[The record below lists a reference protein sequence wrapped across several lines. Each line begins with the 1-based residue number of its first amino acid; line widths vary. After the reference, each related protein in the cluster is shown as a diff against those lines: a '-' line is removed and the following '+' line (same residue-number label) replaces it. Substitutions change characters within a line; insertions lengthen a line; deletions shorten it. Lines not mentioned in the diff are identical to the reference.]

1 MNAIYARQS
10 VDKVDSISI
19 ETQIEDCLYE
29 IKKEEYKIYRDK
41 GFSGKNTDRP
51 EFQLMIE
58 HIKQGIVKKVVVYK
72 LDRMSRSVLDF
83 AKTMAIF
90 KGYDVEFVS
99 VNEKFDTSTPMGR
112 AMLNIAIVFAE
123 LERETIQQR
132 VLDAYISRSR
142 AGFYMGGRIP
152 YGFKRTPVTVN
163 GVNTSM
169 YKPVDEEVEQIQM
182 IFDVYSKP
190 AISLSDVIR
199 YLREHNIVKK
209 RDKEWGT
216 PRLSEAMSNPIYVKA
231 DMDVYNFY
239 LSRGTEVVNLPESF
253 IGENGCYLYT
263 KDVKLM
269 GKKKDMTQYENMVLV
284 IAPHKG
290 VVDSDTWLKCRLKME
305 ANKQLP
311 NARKS
316 HITWVSGKLKC
327 GKCGYAMRYNKWVG
341 KTVENE
347 YYICSEASGKRL
359 CGGVGAVRKE
369 FIEAE
374 ILNQIIDKVK
384 EIKLEQSQPATPYYA
399 EINKI
404 KAQIAVKEQ
413 DIEEM
418 LNKFE
423 GGGGA
428 IMRRLNARIDGI
440 EVEIQELKKEL
451 LDVETNVT
459 GVCLVDTYT
468 IKKIFSMW
476 DKISMGNRQAVA
488 DSLITRVLVT
498 KEVIKIVWKV

>member
-29 IKKEEYKIYRDK
+29 VKREEYRIYKDK

-51 EFQLMIE
+51 EFQLMLE
-58 HIKQGIVKKVVVYK
+58 HIKQGLIKKVIVYK
-72 LDRMSRSVLDF
+72 LDRISRSVLDF
-83 AKTMAIF
+83 SRMMATF
-90 KGYDVEFVS
+90 KEYDVEFVS

-132 VLDAYISRSR
+132 VLDAYVSRSR

-152 YGFKRTPVTVN
+152 YGFSRKPIMIN

-169 YKPVDEEVEQIQM
+169 YISVPDEIEQIQT

-190 AISLSDVIR
+190 ATSLSDVIK
-199 YLREHNIVKK
+199 YLREHKIVKK
-209 RDKEWGT
+209 RDTEWST
-216 PRLSEAMSNPIYVKA
+216 PRLSEVMRNPIYVKA

-239 LSRGTEVVNLPESF
+239 SSRGTEVIDPPESF

-284 IAPHKG
+284 LAPHKG
-290 VVDSDTWLKCRLKME
+290 VIDSEMWIKCRLKME
-305 ANKQLP
+305 ANKQIP

-316 HITWVSGKLKC
+316 YTTWVSGKLKC

-347 YYICSEASGKRL
+347 YYICSEVSGKRL
-359 CGGVGAVRKE
+359 CEGVGAVRKE

-374 ILNQIIDKVK
+374 ILRQIIEKIK
-384 EIKLEQSQPATPYYA
+384 EIKIEQGQPTPYYS
-399 EINKI
+399 EMNKI
-404 KAQIAVKEQ
+404 KAEIAAKEQ
-413 DIEEM
+413 EIDDM
-418 LNKFE
+418 LTKFE
-423 GGGGA
+423 GGGEA

-440 EVEIQELKKEL
+440 ECEIQELKKEL
-451 LDVETNVT
+451 LSVETNIT
-459 GVCLVDTYT
+459 GVRLIDTDT
-468 IKKIFSMW
+468 IDKIFAMW
-476 DKISMGNRQAVA
+476 DKVSMENKQAVA
-488 DSLITRVLVT
+488 DTLITSVLVT
-498 KEVIKIVWKV
+498 KESIEIVWKV

>member
-10 VDKVDSISI
+10 VDKADSISI

-29 IKKEEYKIYRDK
+29 IKREEYRVYKDK

-58 HIKQGIVKKVVVYK
+58 HIKQGIIKKVVVYK

-83 AKTMAIF
+83 ARTMATF
-90 KGYDVEFVS
+90 KDYDVEFVS

-152 YGFKRTPVTVN
+152 YGFKREPITIN
-163 GVNTSM
+163 GINTSM
-169 YKPVDEEVEQIQM
+169 YTPVDGEMEQIQT
-182 IFDVYSKP
+182 IFDIYAKP
-190 AISLSDVIR
+190 ATALSDVIR
-199 YLREHNIVKK
+199 YLREHKIVKK
-209 RDKEWGT
+209 RDKEWST
-216 PRLSEAMSNPIYVKA
+216 PRLSEAMRNPIYVKA
-231 DMDVYNFY
+231 DMDVYHFY
-239 LSRGTEVVNLPESF
+239 LSRGTEVVNPPESF

-290 VVDSDTWLKCRLKME
+290 IIEADTWIKCRLKME

-316 HITWVSGKLKC
+316 YTTWVSGKLKC

-347 YYICSEASGKRL
+347 YYICSEVSGKRL
-359 CGGVGAVRKE
+359 CEGVGAVRKE

-374 ILNQIIDKVK
+374 ILRQIKEKVM
-384 EIKLEQSQPATPYYA
+384 EIKVEQNRPTPYYA

-404 KAQIAVKEQ
+404 KAAIAAKEQ
-413 DIEEM
+413 EIEDM
-418 LNKFE
+418 LSKFE
-423 GGGGA
+423 GGSEA
-428 IMRRLNARIDGI
+428 IMRRLNARVDGI
-440 EVEIQELKKEL
+440 EGEIQELKKEL
-451 LDVETNVT
+451 LAVETNIT
-459 GVCLVDTYT
+459 GMRLIDTDT
-468 IKKIFSMW
+468 IEKIFSMW
-476 DKISMGNRQAVA
+476 DKVSMENRQAVA
-488 DSLITRVLVT
+488 DALITRVLVT
-498 KEVIKIVWKV
+498 KESIEIVWKI

>member
-29 IKKEEYKIYRDK
+29 VKKEEYRVYKDK

-51 EFQLMIE
+51 EFQLMLE
-58 HIKQGIVKKVVVYK
+58 HIKQGIIKKVVVYK
-72 LDRMSRSVLDF
+72 LDRISRSVLDF
-83 AKTMAIF
+83 SRMMATF
-90 KGYDVEFVS
+90 KEYNVEFVS
-99 VNEKFDTSTPMGR
+99 VNEKFDTTTPMGR

-152 YGFKRTPVTVN
+152 YGFKRKPVVIN
-163 GVNTSM
+163 GINTSM
-169 YKPVDEEVEQIQM
+169 YIAVEDEIEQIQT
-182 IFDVYSKP
+182 IFEVYSKP
-190 AISLSDVIR
+190 ATSLSDVIK
-199 YLREHNIVKK
+199 YLREHKIVKK
-209 RDKEWGT
+209 RDMEWST
-216 PRLSEAMSNPIYVKA
+216 PRLSEAMRNPIYVKA

-239 LSRGTEVVNLPESF
+239 LSRGTEVVNPPESF

-263 KDVKLM
+263 KDVKIM
-269 GKKKDMTQYENMVLV
+269 GKKKDMMQYDNMVLV

-290 VVDSDTWLKCRLKME
+290 VIDSDTWIKCRLKME

-316 HITWVSGKLKC
+316 YTTWVSGKLKC

-347 YYICSEASGKRL
+347 YYICSEVSSKRL
-359 CGGVGAVRKE
+359 CEGVGAVRKE

-374 ILNQIIDKVK
+374 ILRQIKEKVK
-384 EIKLEQSQPATPYYA
+384 ELKIEQSRPTPYSV

-404 KAQIAVKEQ
+404 KAAIAAKEQ
-413 DIEEM
+413 EIED
-418 LNKFE
+418 LLTKFE
-423 GGGGA
+423 GGSEA
-428 IMRRLNARIDGI
+428 IMRRLNARVDSI
-440 EVEIQELKKEL
+440 EGEIQELKKEL
-451 LDVETNVT
+451 LSVETNIT
-459 GVCLVDTYT
+459 GVRLIDTDT
-468 IKKIFSMW
+468 IDKIFSMW
-476 DKISMGNRQAVA
+476 DKVSMENRQAVA
-488 DSLITRVLVT
+488 DTLISRVSVT
-498 KEVIKIVWKV
+498 KESIEIVWKV